1 MATTLSLPPGPGPLD
16 NPLKG
21 WCAYSNPGFV
31 HSLPTS
37 MAYFYASWRQL
48 EPKPGKY
55 DWESFEKKWDSPL
68 AHGKHVILRLFLEY
82 PNEPTG
88 LPQWIID
95 SGVKLT
101 PYDTKEVGKGL
112 CPDWDDP
119 KFLEP
124 LLRFIGAF
132 GKRYNNNPRVAFIQL
147 GTLGFWGEWHTWPV
161 NNLMASVETQKKV
174 VAAYKSA
181 FPDVPIH
188 ARYPHEATNHPY
200 LGYHD
205 DMIPEDSLDD
215 ADWKFLAS
223 LKKAGRTQN
232 WKTAPFG
239 GEMVPGQATKW
250 LGEGWET
257 LQKSVEAL
265 HFSWIGPYC
274 PANEK
279 SLTPEQKNR
288 ANSLVQRMGYSF
300 KLTQLTYRTDSTGV
314 LRIKLDGINEGVAP
328 FYRNWPVEIGVLDE
342 DGRDVTLIRPNVD
355 IRRWLPGPFS
365 LNASLLGIP
374 NLPKLR
380 LAIRVV
386 DPWAGAT
393 KPLRFANKLPVAS
406 GGWTILT
413 TL

>member
-1 MATTLSLPPGPGPLD
+1 MPKTLALPPGPAPLD

-21 WCAYSNPGFV
+21 WCAYSHPGFV
-31 HSLPTS
+31 HSLPVS
-37 MAYFYASWRQL
+37 MAYFYASWREL
-48 EPKPGKY
+48 EPEPGKY
-55 DWESFEKKWDSPL
+55 DWKSFEKKWDCPL
-68 AHGKHVILRLFLEY
+68 SQGKHVILRLFLEY

-88 LPQWIID
+88 LPQWVID

-112 CPDWDDP
+112 CPSWDDP
-119 KFLEP
+119 KLLEP
-124 LLRFIGAF
+124 LLKFISAF

-161 NNLMASVETQKKV
+161 TTLMASVETQKKV

-188 ARYPHEATNHPY
+188 ARMPYEATNQPW

-205 DMIPEDSLDD
+205 DLIPDD
-215 ADWKFLAS
+215 TLGPEEWKFLPS
-223 LKKAGRTQN
+223 LKKAGRTEN
-232 WKTAPFG
+232 WKIAPFG
-239 GEMVPGQATKW
+239 GEMVPGQAQKW

-257 LQKSVEAL
+257 LQKSVETL

-279 SLTPEQKNR
+279 NLTPEQKNH
-288 ANSLVQRMGYSF
+288 ATQLVQRMGYSF
-300 KLTQLTYRTDSTGV
+300 RLIKLTHEIDSLGV
-314 LRIKLDGINEGVAP
+314 LRVQIDGINEGVAP
-328 FYRNWPVEIGVLDE
+328 FYRNWPIEIGILDE
-342 DGRDVTLIRPNVD
+342 TGRDVTLTRPNVD

-365 LNASLLGIP
+365 LSASILGP
-374 NLPKLR
+374 PKKGR

-386 DPWAGAT
+386 DPWEGAA
-393 KPLRFANKLPVAS
+393 KPLRFANKLPVVK
-406 GGWTILT
+406 GGWTVLA